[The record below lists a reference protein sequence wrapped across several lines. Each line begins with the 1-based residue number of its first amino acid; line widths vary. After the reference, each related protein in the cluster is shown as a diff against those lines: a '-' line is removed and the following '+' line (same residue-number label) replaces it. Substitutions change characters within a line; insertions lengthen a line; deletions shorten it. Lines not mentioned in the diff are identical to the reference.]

1 MAAVRKKS
9 VAVLVSGGG
18 TNLQAL
24 IETAK
29 AGDYPAEIA
38 LVISNV
44 PGVRALQRAED
55 AGIPALTIPHGEHAE
70 RALFEKALLDAM
82 APRKIEIVCLA
93 GFMRVL
99 SRKFLGD
106 FPGPVLNIHPALLP
120 AFPGMHAVRQAL
132 DYGAKVSGCTVHL
145 VDEGTDTGPVI
156 AQAAVPVLDLDDE
169 AALSARIHAQEHWL
183 YPLALRLV
191 AEGRAIAT
199 GRRVWSGGGP
209 RTEGLSL
216 RNPG

>member
-1 MAAVRKKS
+1 MGARKR

-24 IETAK
+24 IDAAK
-29 AGDYPAEIA
+29 ADDYPAEIA
-38 LVISNV
+38 VVLSNV
-44 PGVRALQRAED
+44 AGVRALQRAED
-55 AGIPALTIPHGEHAE
+55 AGIPSVTLPHGQYPE
-70 RALFEKALLDAM
+70 RALFEHALLEALKPHRVDIA
-82 APRKIEIVCLA
+82 CLA

-132 DYGAKVSGCTVHL
+132 DYGAKLTGCTVHF

-156 AQAAVPVLDLDDE
+156 AQAAVAVLDTDDE
-169 AALSARIHAQEHWL
+169 ASLGARIHAQEHWL

-209 RTEGLSL
+209 RTEGVSL

>member
-1 MAAVRKKS
+1 MAAARKP
-9 VAVLVSGGG
+9 VAVLVSGNGS
-18 TNLQAL
+18 NLQAL
-24 IETAK
+24 IDA
-29 AGDYPAEIA
+29 ARADHYPARIV

-44 PGVRALQRAED
+44 AGVRALQRATG
-55 AGIPALTIPHGEHAE
+55 AGIPTLTIPHGDFPE
-70 RALFEKALLDAM
+70 RALFEQALLDVLELHGV
-82 APRKIEIVCLA
+82 EIVCLA

-99 SRKFLGD
+99 GRRFLSD
-106 FPGPVLNIHPALLP
+106 FQGPVINVHPALLP

-132 DYGAKVSGCTVHL
+132 DYGAKVTGCTVHF

-156 AQAAVPVLDLDDE
+156 AQAAVPVLDADDE
-169 AALSARIHAQEHWL
+169 AALSARILAQEHWL

>member
-1 MAAVRKKS
+1 MATARRP
-9 VAVLVSGGG
+9 VAVLVSGNG

-24 IETAK
+24 IDAAR
-29 AGDYPAEIA
+29 AGDYPARIEV
-38 LVISNV
+38 VISNV
-44 PGVRALQRAED
+44 AGVRALQRAAG
-55 AGIPALTIPHGEHAE
+55 AGIPALTIPHGDYPE
-70 RALFEKALLDAM
+70 RALFEQALLKALESH
-82 APRKIEIVCLA
+82 RVEIVCLA

-99 SRKFLGD
+99 SRRFLSD

-120 AFPGMHAVRQAL
+120 AFPGLHAVRQAL
-132 DYGAKVSGCTVHL
+132 DYGAKLSGCTVHL
-145 VDEGTDTGPVI
+145 VDEGTDTGPVV
-156 AQAAVPVLDLDDE
+156 AQAAVPVLDSDDE
-169 AALSARIHAQEHWL
+169 AALAARIQVQEHWL

-199 GRRVWSGGGP
+199 GRRVWSGGGA

>member
-1 MAAVRKKS
+1 MAAARKP
-9 VAVLVSGGG
+9 VAVLVSGNGS
-18 TNLQAL
+18 NLQAL
-24 IETAK
+24 IDA
-29 AGDYPAEIA
+29 ARADHYPARIA

-44 PGVRALQRAED
+44 AGVRALQRAAD
-55 AGIPALTIPHGEHAE
+55 AGIPTLTIPHGDYPE
-70 RALFEKALLDAM
+70 RALFEQALLDALK
-82 APRKIEIVCLA
+82 PHGVEIICLA

-99 SRKFLGD
+99 GRRFLGD
-106 FPGPVLNIHPALLP
+106 FPGPVINVHPALLP

-132 DYGAKVSGCTVHL
+132 DYGAKVTGCTVHF
-145 VDEGTDTGPVI
+145 VDDGTDTGPVI
-156 AQAAVPVLDLDDE
+156 AQAAVPVLDADDE
-169 AALSARIHAQEHWL
+169 AALSARILAQEHWL

>member
-1 MAAVRKKS
+1 MATIRRP
-9 VAVLVSGGG
+9 VAVLVSGNG

-24 IETAK
+24 IDAAK
-29 AGDYPAEIA
+29 ADGYPARIEV
-38 LVISNV
+38 VISNV
-44 PGVRALQRAED
+44 AGVRALQRAAD
-55 AGIPALTIPHGEHAE
+55 AGIPTLTIPHGDYPE
-70 RALFEKALLDAM
+70 RAQFEQALLKALESH
-82 APRKIEIVCLA
+82 RVEIVCLA

-99 SRKFLGD
+99 SRKFLSD

-120 AFPGMHAVRQAL
+120 AFPGLHAVRQAL
-132 DYGAKVSGCTVHL
+132 DYGAKLSGCTVHF
-145 VDEGTDTGPVI
+145 VDEGTDTGPVV
-156 AQAAVPVLDLDDE
+156 AQAAVPVLDSDDE
-169 AALSARIHAQEHWL
+169 AALAARIRVQEHWL

-199 GRRVWSGGGP
+199 GRRVWSGGGA